1 MTRKLTPK
9 SVSKILIS
17 IFTLILLF
25 HFLVLFGFIPFNIVW
40 GGRINSESEMI
51 LFESISIGI
60 NLLMI
65 GLVLTYSQIIK
76 NKIPIKILRAGIW
89 AMAVLFAVN
98 TLGNMLSM
106 NDFEKWFFTPQTF
119 ILSILCIWLALK
131 NQPSQE

>member
-1 MTRKLTPK
+1 MTKNTTIK
-9 SVSKILIS
+9 SVSKILVS
-17 IFTLILLF
+17 IFSLILIF
-25 HFLVLFGFIPFNIVW
+25 HFLVLFGFIPFKIVW

-60 NLLMI
+60 NLVMI

-76 NKIPIKILRAGIW
+76 NNIPVKILRIGIW

-98 TLGNMLSM
+98 TLGNILSL
-106 NDFEKWFFTPQTF
+106 NNFEKWFFTPQTF

-131 NQPSQE
+131 NQPSQD